1 MSKKE
6 IKTTHSLCPKCKK
19 GVPLLT
25 LEDDQKFISIQCE
38 CSNLE
43 TMSIKQ
49 FLSFYKTTKVF
60 ATSKRSI
67 CKRHNKPF
75 EKYCLHCHTSTCA
88 KDPCN
93 PDHSVFIFKDALCI
107 GNVKDKVSQVKK
119 YIEED
124 LPRIKAKYI
133 SELEEEIQ
141 KINEAY
147 EKSISMNK
155 DILSFID
162 IITENYFDRNYN
174 MYKNVINNC
183 NDIRVKKYITEKN
196 NYSDFI
202 KYMETFSIINP
213 KETSVKVV
221 KEIKKQRKNVIALL
235 SLRDGRLAS
244 SSEDY
249 SINIYNPKKNFHCD
263 VTIKV
268 NSPAMSMCQLENGDI
283 VTTNEY
289 SREIHIWEISEHS
302 YKLVFTIP
310 NKPDTVQVIPISHGR
325 FATRTRIDIFIWKG
339 TRKYTEIPLIEL
351 LSHLDITET
360 TVLDDPFEYY
370 SFIEV
375 LHDDPCEYY
384 SFIEVPSKDLLI
396 SSESRSRIT
405 IWSTN
410 TYQLLSTITD
420 VDCFSEGGLC
430 LLSDKKVLVEGDY
443 CCYVINIETGVI
455 EYSIDN
461 EDNWTKGV
469 MLGDNT
475 IVCGNKD
482 SMFTLN
488 VVSHNIMQIP
498 LLMST
503 KKKSGSIRDIIKL
516 NDDTVACSIGSTIYC
531 FTI

>member
-162 IITENYFDRNYN
+162 IIT
-174 MYKNVINNC
+174 K
-183 NDIRVKKYITEKN
+183 IT
-196 NYSDFI
+196 
-202 KYMETFSIINP
+202 
-213 KETSVKVV
+213 
-221 KEIKKQRKNVIALL
+221 
-235 SLRDGRLAS
+235 
-244 SSEDY
+244 
-249 SINIYNPKKNFHCD
+249 
-263 VTIKV
+263 
-268 NSPAMSMCQLENGDI
+268 
-283 VTTNEY
+283 
-289 SREIHIWEISEHS
+289 
-302 YKLVFTIP
+302 
-310 NKPDTVQVIPISHGR
+310 
-325 FATRTRIDIFIWKG
+325 
-339 TRKYTEIPLIEL
+339 LIE
-351 LSHLDITET
+351 
-360 TVLDDPFEYY
+360 
-370 SFIEV
+370 
-375 LHDDPCEYY
+375 
-384 SFIEVPSKDLLI
+384 
-396 SSESRSRIT
+396 IT
-405 IWSTN
+405 I
-410 TYQLLSTITD
+410 
-420 VDCFSEGGLC
+420 C
-430 LLSDKKVLVEGDY
+430 
-443 CCYVINIETGVI
+443 
-455 EYSIDN
+455 
-461 EDNWTKGV
+461 
-469 MLGDNT
+469 
-475 IVCGNKD
+475 
-482 SMFTLN
+482 
-488 VVSHNIMQIP
+488 
-498 LLMST
+498 
-503 KKKSGSIRDIIKL
+503 IRM
-516 NDDTVACSIGSTIYC
+516 
-531 FTI
+531 